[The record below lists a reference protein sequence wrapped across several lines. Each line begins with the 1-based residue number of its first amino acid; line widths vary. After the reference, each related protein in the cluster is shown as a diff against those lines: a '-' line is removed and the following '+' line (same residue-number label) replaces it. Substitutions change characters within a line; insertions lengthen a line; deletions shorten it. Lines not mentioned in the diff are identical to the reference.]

1 MAKRSN
7 KQLKAVQA
15 AKARKKRRNRRKK
28 RAIILIVEI
37 IILLMLSGTAYV
49 MAKYDKFQ
57 KVEINSDDIKINEG
71 VKMEGYTTMALFGG
85 DSREGQLEAGTHA
98 DTIIIAVMD
107 HDKKEI
113 RMASVYRDTLLEQ
126 EDGSYNK
133 ANYAYFSGGPVDA
146 INMLNKNLDLNIEDY
161 ATVDFKAM
169 ADVVDLI
176 GGIEIDVT
184 DAEADMLNEYIG
196 ETAKVAKKEA
206 HTLNGGGTYNLDGPQ
221 AVTYARL
228 RKLEGGDYKRT
239 ERQRLVIQKIFE
251 KAVKMDVG
259 TLNKLVDTV
268 FPQVSTSFTLKEIVN
283 LGSAGITYKLSDST
297 GFPFDRDD
305 SKRYKGTSVVVAQGL
320 AENVQQLH
328 EFLYPS
334 ETEYTVSDIVQS
346 ISDDIMNTTGVTR
359 PKELDEEKTE
369 GEETSDTSVGE
380 EMTSEE
386 VDSEEQ

>member
-7 KQLKAVQA
+7 RQLKAVQA
-15 AKARKKRRNRRKK
+15 AKARKKRRNRRRK

-57 KVEINSDDIKINEG
+57 KVDINSDDIKVNEG
-71 VKMEGYTTMALFGG
+71 VKLEGYTTMALFGG

-146 INMLNKNLDLNIEDY
+146 INMLNKNLDLDIEDY

-184 DAEADMLNEYIG
+184 DAEADMLNKYLG
-196 ETAKVAKKEA
+196 ETAKVAQKEA
-206 HTLNGGGTYNLDGPQ
+206 HKLSGGGTYNLDGPQ

-259 TLNKLVDTV
+259 TLNKIVDTV

-283 LGSAGITYKLSDST
+283 LGSAGITYELAEST

-305 SKRYKGTSVVVAQGL
+305 STRYHGTSVVIAQGL
-320 AENVQQLH
+320 AENVQELH
-328 EFLYPS
+328 EFLYPGE
-334 ETEYTVSDIVQS
+334 ETYVVSDTIQS
-346 ISDDIMNTTGVTR
+346 ISDDIMNTTGVVR
-359 PKELDEEKTE
+359 PKELDEEP
-369 GEETSDTSVGE
+369 
-380 EMTSEE
+380 SEE
-386 VDSEEQ
+386 VTSGVSTSGEYDSEEQ

>member
-7 KQLKAVQA
+7 RQLKAVQA
-15 AKARKKRRNRRKK
+15 AKARKKRRNRRRK

-57 KVEINSDDIKINEG
+57 RVDINSDDIKVNEG
-71 VKMEGYTTMALFGG
+71 VKLEGYTTMALFGG

-146 INMLNKNLDLNIEDY
+146 INMLNKNLDLDIEDY

-184 DAEADMLNEYIG
+184 DAEADMLNKYLG
-196 ETAKVAKKEA
+196 ETAKVAQKEA
-206 HTLNGGGTYNLDGPQ
+206 HKLSGGGTYNLDGPQ

-259 TLNKLVDTV
+259 TLNKIVDTV

-283 LGSAGITYKLSDST
+283 LGSAGITYELAEST

-305 SKRYKGTSVVVAQGL
+305 STRYHGTSVVIAQGL
-320 AENVQQLH
+320 AENVQELH
-328 EFLYPS
+328 EFLYPGE
-334 ETEYTVSDIVQS
+334 ETYVVSDTIQS
-346 ISDDIMNTTGVTR
+346 ISDDIMNTTGVVR
-359 PKELDEEKTE
+359 PKELDEEP
-369 GEETSDTSVGE
+369 
-380 EMTSEE
+380 SEE
-386 VDSEEQ
+386 VTSGVSTSGEYDSEEQ

>member
-15 AKARKKRRNRRKK
+15 AKARKKRRNRRRK

-57 KVEINSDDIKINEG
+57 RVDINSDDIKVNEG
-71 VKMEGYTTMALFGG
+71 VKLEGYTTMALFGG

-184 DAEADMLNEYIG
+184 DAEADMLNKYLG
-196 ETAKVAKKEA
+196 ETAKVAQKEA
-206 HTLNGGGTYNLDGPQ
+206 HKLSGGGTYNLDGPQ

-259 TLNKLVDTV
+259 TLNKIVDTV

-283 LGSAGITYKLSDST
+283 LGSAGITYELAEST

-305 SKRYKGTSVVVAQGL
+305 STRYQGTSVVIAQGL
-320 AENVQQLH
+320 AENVQELH
-328 EFLYPS
+328 EFLYPGE
-334 ETEYTVSDIVQS
+334 ETYVVSDTIQS

-359 PKELDEEKTE
+359 PKELDEEP
-369 GEETSDTSVGE
+369 
-380 EMTSEE
+380 SEE
-386 VDSEEQ
+386 VTSGVSTSGEYDSEEQ

>member
-7 KQLKAVQA
+7 RQLKAVQA
-15 AKARKKRRNRRKK
+15 AKARKKRRNRRRK

-57 KVEINSDDIKINEG
+57 RVDINSDDIKVNEG
-71 VKMEGYTTMALFGG
+71 VKLEGYTTMALFGG

-184 DAEADMLNEYIG
+184 DAEADMLNKYLG
-196 ETAKVAKKEA
+196 ETAKVAQKEA
-206 HTLNGGGTYNLDGPQ
+206 HKLSGGGTYNLDGPQ

-259 TLNKLVDTV
+259 TLNKIVDTV

-283 LGSAGITYKLSDST
+283 LGSAGITYELAEST

-305 SKRYKGTSVVVAQGL
+305 STRYQGTSVVIAQEL
-320 AENVQQLH
+320 AENVQELH
-328 EFLYPS
+328 EFLYPGE
-334 ETEYTVSDIVQS
+334 ETYVVSDTIQS

-359 PKELDEEKTE
+359 PKELDEEP
-369 GEETSDTSVGE
+369 
-380 EMTSEE
+380 SEE
-386 VDSEEQ
+386 VTSGVSTSGEYDSEEQ

>member
-1 MAKRSN
+1 MK
-7 KQLKAVQA
+7 KK
-15 AKARKKRRNRRKK
+15 RKKSRRKK
-28 RAIILIVEI
+28 RVLFLLAEIVILAVLLAVGYV
-37 IILLMLSGTAYV
+37 IL
-49 MAKYDKFQ
+49 KYDKFQ
-57 KVEINSDDIKINEG
+57 VTSFDEGDIKVNEG
-71 VKMEGYTTMALFGG
+71 ANQEGYTTVALFGG
-85 DSREGQLEAGTHA
+85 DSREGQLEEGTHA
-98 DTIIIAVMD
+98 DCIIVATID
-107 HDKKEI
+107 NQTKEVK
-113 RMASVYRDTLLEQ
+113 MVSVYRDTLTEQ
-126 EDGSYNK
+126 MNGEIKK
-133 ANYAYFSGGPVDA
+133 ANNAYFTGGPQDA

>member
-7 KQLKAVQA
+7 RQLKAVQA

-85 DSREGQLEAGTHA
+85 DSREGQLEAGKHA

-113 RMASVYRDTLLEQ
+113 RMASIYRDTLLEQ

-283 LGSAGITYKLSDST
+283 LGSAGITYELAEST

-305 SKRYKGTSVVVAQGL
+305 STRYHGTSVVIAQGL

-334 ETEYTVSDIVQS
+334 ETEYTVSNIVQS

-369 GEETSDTSVGE
+369 GEETSDTSAGE

>member
-7 KQLKAVQA
+7 RQLKAVQA
-15 AKARKKRRNRRKK
+15 AKARKKRRNRKRK
-28 RAIILIVEI
+28 RAIILMVEI
-37 IILLMLSGTAYV
+37 IILLLLSGTAYV

-57 KVEINSDDIKINEG
+57 RVDIDSDDIKVNEG

-85 DSREGQLEAGTHA
+85 DSREGQLEEGTHA

-107 HDKKEI
+107 HEKKEI

-161 ATVDFKAM
+161 VTVDFKAM
-169 ADVVDLI
+169 ADVVDLM
-176 GGIEIDVT
+176 GGIEVDVT
-184 DAEADMLNEYIG
+184 DAEANMLNKYIG
-196 ETAKVAKKEA
+196 ETAKVAGKEA
-206 HTLNGGGTYNLDGPQ
+206 HKLSGGGTYNLDGPQ

-239 ERQRLVIQKIFE
+239 ERQRLVMQKIFE
-251 KAVKMDVG
+251 KAVTMDVG
-259 TLNKLVDTV
+259 TLNKMMDTV
-268 FPQVSTSFTLKEIVN
+268 FPQVSTSFTLKEIAN
-283 LGSAGITYKLSDST
+283 LGTAGLTYKLADST
-297 GFPFDRDD
+297 GFPFDKDD
-305 SKRYKGTSVVVAQGL
+305 SIRYQGTSVVIAQGL
-320 AENVQQLH
+320 AENVQELH

-334 ETEYTVSDIVQS
+334 EETYEVSSTIQS

-359 PKELDEEKTE
+359 PKELDEKPDE
-369 GEETSDTSVGE
+369 GEETSDAATGQGI
-380 EMTSEE
+380 
-386 VDSEEQ
+386 DSEDVNLEE

>member
-1 MAKRSN
+1 MAKRGN
-7 KQLKAVQA
+7 RQLKAVQA

-28 RAIILIVEI
+28 RAMILIAEV
-37 IILLMLSGTAYV
+37 IILLLLSGTAYV

-57 KVEINSDDIKINEG
+57 RVDINSDDIKVNEG
-71 VKMEGYTTMALFGG
+71 VKLEGYTTMALFGG

-113 RMASVYRDTLLEQ
+113 RMASIYRDTLLEQ

-184 DAEADMLNEYIG
+184 DAEANMLNKYLG
-196 ETAKVAKKEA
+196 ETAKAANKEA
-206 HTLNGGGTYNLDGPQ
+206 HKLSGGGTYNLDGPQ

-239 ERQRLVIQKIFE
+239 ERQRLVIQRIFE

-259 TLNKLVDTV
+259 TLNKIVDTV

-283 LGSAGITYKLSDST
+283 LGTAGITYKLADST

-305 SKRYKGTSVVVAQGL
+305 SVRYQGASVVIAQGL
-320 AENVQQLH
+320 AENVQELH

-334 ETEYTVSDIVQS
+334 EETYEVSSTIQS

-359 PKELDEEKTE
+359 PPEMDEEPDE
-369 GEETSDTSVGE
+369 GEEASDATTAEGIDSEDVN
-380 EMTSEE
+380 SEE
-386 VDSEEQ
+386 

>member
-7 KQLKAVQA
+7 RQLKAVQA
-15 AKARKKRRNRRKK
+15 AKARKKRRNRRRK

-57 KVEINSDDIKINEG
+57 RVDINSDDIKVNEG
-71 VKMEGYTTMALFGG
+71 VKLEGYTTMALFGG

-184 DAEADMLNEYIG
+184 DAEADMLNKYLG
-196 ETAKVAKKEA
+196 ETAKVAQKEA
-206 HTLNGGGTYNLDGPQ
+206 HKLSGGGTYNLDGPQ

-259 TLNKLVDTV
+259 TLNKIVDTV

-283 LGSAGITYKLSDST
+283 LGSAGITYELAEST

-305 SKRYKGTSVVVAQGL
+305 STRYHGTSVVIAQGL
-320 AENVQQLH
+320 AENVQELH
-328 EFLYPS
+328 EFLYPGE
-334 ETEYTVSDIVQS
+334 ETYVVSDTIQS
-346 ISDDIMNTTGVTR
+346 ISDDIMNTTGVVR
-359 PKELDEEKTE
+359 PKELDEEP
-369 GEETSDTSVGE
+369 
-380 EMTSEE
+380 SEE
-386 VDSEEQ
+386 VTSGVSTSGEYDSEEQ

>member
-7 KQLKAVQA
+7 RQLKAVQA
-15 AKARKKRRNRRKK
+15 AKARKKRRNRRRK

-57 KVEINSDDIKINEG
+57 RVDINSDDIKVNEG
-71 VKMEGYTTMALFGG
+71 VKLEGYTTMALFGG

-184 DAEADMLNEYIG
+184 DAEADMLNKYLG
-196 ETAKVAKKEA
+196 ETAKVAQKEA
-206 HTLNGGGTYNLDGPQ
+206 HKLSGGGTYNLDGPQ

-259 TLNKLVDTV
+259 TLNKIVDTV

-283 LGSAGITYKLSDST
+283 LGSAGITYELAEST

-305 SKRYKGTSVVVAQGL
+305 STRYQGTSVVIAQGL
-320 AENVQQLH
+320 AENVQELH
-328 EFLYPS
+328 EFLYPGE
-334 ETEYTVSDIVQS
+334 ETYVVSDTIQS
-346 ISDDIMNTTGVTR
+346 ISDDIMNTTGVVR
-359 PKELDEEKTE
+359 PKELDEEP
-369 GEETSDTSVGE
+369 
-380 EMTSEE
+380 SEE
-386 VDSEEQ
+386 VTSGVSTSGEYDSEEQ

>member
-15 AKARKKRRNRRKK
+15 TKARKKRRNRRKK

-161 ATVDFKAM
+161 ATVA
-169 ADVVDLI
+169 
-176 GGIEIDVT
+176 
-184 DAEADMLNEYIG
+184 
-196 ETAKVAKKEA
+196 
-206 HTLNGGGTYNLDGPQ
+206 YNLDGPQ

-328 EFLYPS
+328 EFLYPGE
-334 ETEYTVSDIVQS
+334 ETYVVSDTIQS
-346 ISDDIMNTTGVTR
+346 ISDDIMNTTGVVR
-359 PKELDEEKTE
+359 PKELDEEP
-369 GEETSDTSVGE
+369 
-380 EMTSEE
+380 SEE
-386 VDSEEQ
+386 VTSGVPTSGEYDSEEQ

>member
-7 KQLKAVQA
+7 RQLKAVQA
-15 AKARKKRRNRRKK
+15 AKARKKRRNRRRK

-57 KVEINSDDIKINEG
+57 KVDINSDDIKVNEG
-71 VKMEGYTTMALFGG
+71 VKLEGYTTMALFGG

-184 DAEADMLNEYIG
+184 DAEADMLNKYLG
-196 ETAKVAKKEA
+196 ETAKVAQKEA
-206 HTLNGGGTYNLDGPQ
+206 HKLSGGGTYNLDGPQ

-259 TLNKLVDTV
+259 TLNKIVDTV

-283 LGSAGITYKLSDST
+283 LGSAGITYELAEST

-305 SKRYKGTSVVVAQGL
+305 STRYHGTSVVIAQGL
-320 AENVQQLH
+320 AENVQELH
-328 EFLYPS
+328 EFLYPGE
-334 ETEYTVSDIVQS
+334 ETYVVSDTIQS
-346 ISDDIMNTTGVTR
+346 ISDDIMNTTGVVR
-359 PKELDEEKTE
+359 PKELDEEP
-369 GEETSDTSVGE
+369 
-380 EMTSEE
+380 SEE
-386 VDSEEQ
+386 VTSGVSTSGEYDSEEQ